1 MIIDSHTCY
10 VSVTINNCYTYI
22 TGVAVII
29 HTCTSV
35 QDGCARFFRIGL

>member
-1 MIIDSHTCY
+1 MFPWVFQTDRY
-10 VSVTINNCYTYI
+10 DNCYTYI

-35 QDGCARFFRIGL
+35 QDGCARFFLIGL